1 MLFARVMSA
10 AIFFNKKDK
19 LMFKKNR
26 GGVNAAQNG
35 LVFDWFCR

>member
-1 MLFARVMSA
+1 MLFAIVMSA
-10 AIFFNKKDK
+10 AIFFKKKDK

-26 GGVNAAQNG
+26 DGVNAAQNG

>member
-1 MLFARVMSA
+1 MLFARVISDF
-10 AIFFNKKDK
+10 IFFNKKDK

-26 GGVNAAQNG
+26 DGVNAAQNG